1 MFQVDFYRFS
11 ISWARILPK
20 GYETPVDLDGIQYYN
35 NLIDELLANSI
46 QPMVYQHQIFFIIL
60 YKHIW
65 NKYNLITM
73 LILFQVTMYH
83 WDLPQELQDIGGWP
97 NMALAEYFENYAR
110 ILFTHFG
117 DRVS

>member
-1 MFQVDFYRFS
+1 
-11 ISWARILPK
+11 
-20 GYETPVDLDGIQYYN
+20 
-35 NLIDELLANSI
+35 
-46 QPMVYQHQIFFIIL
+46 
-60 YKHIW
+60 
-65 NKYNLITM
+65 
-73 LILFQVTMYH
+73 MYH